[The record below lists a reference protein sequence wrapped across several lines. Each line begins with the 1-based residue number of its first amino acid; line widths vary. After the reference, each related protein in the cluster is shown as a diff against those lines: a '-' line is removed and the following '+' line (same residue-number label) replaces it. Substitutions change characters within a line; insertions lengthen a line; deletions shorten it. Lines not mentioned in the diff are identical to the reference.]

1 MKIYAKHDVGERH
14 IEITR
19 DDYNWIIL
27 HGPRQLKSFY
37 KHADYWYFSSLES
50 MLLRL
55 HTLLRDH
62 GMRSIAYEDVVVA
75 TQDATS
81 QIKDIAAT
89 IESQG
94 GVG

>member
-1 MKIYAKHDVGERH
+1 MKVYAKYDVAEKH

-27 HGPRQLKSFY
+27 HGPKHLKSFV
-37 KHADYWYFSSLES
+37 KHADYWYFSSLKS

-55 HTLLRDH
+55 HTLLRDL

-75 TQDATS
+75 TEDATS
-81 QIKDIAAT
+81 QIMDIAAQL
-89 IESQG
+89 EAQG
-94 GVG
+94 GLV